1 MPSKP
6 WPRWAGAL
14 TGCIFL
20 VLFVCLPPLRK
31 AGYQPEM
38 LHYLLVPGAIAIVMT
53 MIGTLLTAL
62 VVAREWERGTME
74 AIMATPVTMA
84 AT

>member
-38 LHYLLVPGAIAIVMT
+38 LHYLLVPGAIA
-53 MIGTLLTAL
+53 GGLGALAGWGL
-62 VVAREWERGTME
+62 VVVRNRLM
-74 AIMATPVTMA
+74 IH
-84 AT
+84 